1 VRLREDDPFAV
12 ADGKVIQITPT
23 GNDYWSTETLRDVK

>member
-23 GNDYWSTETLRDVK
+23 RNDYWLPKTLRDAK